1 MHTWKV
7 HCTVFRHEWTSKISD
22 MSTARVCKYCVHTLS
37 MKYYSIFNKNAQTV
51 WTCTVITLYLGLQAI
66 FWLVFTLFQFF
77 PHLNLHSFKNP
88 DLHLARSNS
97 PCSQLLPEN
106 PSMQVQLYLQPCIP
120 WHVAL
125 FKHGLDWHGLQI
137 PVIRR
142 KNMGLGNRQ
151 KLTRIKDLKKE
162 ENIAWLKAF

>member
-1 MHTWKV
+1 MQLLKIHFLWQYTWHYLLICASEGCTSGVGFPPVRSWLKHHWLLLYMYNDTYIHT
-7 HCTVFRHEWTSKISD
+7 
-22 MSTARVCKYCVHTLS
+22 HTY
-37 MKYYSIFNKNAQTV
+37 M
-51 WTCTVITLYLGLQAI
+51 
-66 FWLVFTLFQFF
+66 
-77 PHLNLHSFKNP
+77 NLHSFKNP
-88 DLHLARSNS
+88 DLHLAGSNS

-106 PSMQVQLYLQPCIP
+106 PSMQVQLYLQPSIP

-125 FKHGLDWHGLQI
+125 FQHGLDWHGFQI

-142 KNMGLGNRQ
+142 KNMGLGSRQ